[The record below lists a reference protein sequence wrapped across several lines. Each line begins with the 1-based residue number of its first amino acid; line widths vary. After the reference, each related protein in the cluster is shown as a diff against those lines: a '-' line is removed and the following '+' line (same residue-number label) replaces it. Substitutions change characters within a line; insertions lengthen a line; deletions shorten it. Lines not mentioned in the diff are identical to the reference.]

1 MQVNECKPK
10 RSVTASARRAQI
22 VRAAIET
29 IAELG
34 YPKASFAR
42 IAERAQLS
50 STRLISYHFADK
62 KELIQEVVH
71 EIFTEIGDFMT
82 ERMQG
87 QTSARGALHSYIRGN
102 VEFIGT
108 HRESMKAL
116 TSIFLSG
123 GLEIDEADLGSQLS
137 PIEAVLQGGQ
147 QSGEFR
153 DFDTR
158 VMASVL
164 QRAIE
169 GLPMLLAGDPELDL
183 GAYADE
189 VVRIF
194 DLATSATSIGA
205 DPDA

>member
-1 MQVNECKPK
+1 MQVNGCKPK

-29 IAELG
+29 IADLG
-34 YPKASFAR
+34 YTKASFAR

-62 KELIQEVVH
+62 KELIQEVVG
-71 EIFTEIGDFMT
+71 EIFAEIGGFMT

-87 QTSARGALHSYIRGN
+87 QTSARGALHAYIHGN

-123 GLEIDEADLGSQLS
+123 GLEIDETDLGDQLS
-137 PIEAVLQGGQ
+137 PIEAVLRGGQ
-147 QSGEFR
+147 ESGEFR

-158 VMASVL
+158 IMASVL

-169 GLPMLLAGDPELDL
+169 GLPILLATEPDLDL
-183 GAYADE
+183 DTYADE

-194 DLATSATSIGA
+194 DLATEARS
-205 DPDA
+205 DD

>member
-1 MQVNECKPK
+1 MQVNGCKPK
-10 RSVTASARRAQI
+10 RTVTASARRAQI
-22 VRAAIET
+22 VRAAIDT

-34 YPKASFAR
+34 YAKASFAR
-42 IAERAQLS
+42 IAERAELS

-62 KELIQEVVH
+62 KELIQEVVG
-71 EIFTEIGDFMT
+71 EIFNEISGFMT

-87 QTSARGALHSYIRGN
+87 QTTARGALHTYIRSN

-123 GLEIDEADLGSQLS
+123 GLEIDETDLGSQLS

-147 QSGEFR
+147 ESGEFR
-153 DFDTR
+153 DFNTR

-169 GLPMLLAGDPELDL
+169 GLPILLAGDPDLDL
-183 GAYADE
+183 ETYADE

-194 DLATSATSIGA
+194 DLATGA
-205 DPDA
+205 DTDG